1 MPSGEFQRIC
11 RDLSNIG
18 ESVNITVVKGGVD
31 FSAKGDIGNA
41 KIHVTES
48 SNVDNE
54 KDAVTV
60 EVNEPVNLT
69 FALRWATFYKF
80 LTLTACSATSTSS
93 RRPLLCQDRW
103 ASPSRQTFHLS
114 SLTRSRISATSSTS
128 WPQRSR
134 TKMTSSCIF
143 LWRYCIDSQHTRKL

>member
-31 FSAKGDIGNA
+31 FGAKGDIGNA
-41 KIHVTES
+41 KIHITES

-69 FALRWATFYKF
+69 FALR
-80 LTLTACSATSTSS
+80 
-93 RRPLLCQDRW
+93 
-103 ASPSRQTFHLS
+103 
-114 SLTRSRISATSSTS
+114 
-128 WPQRSR
+128 
-134 TKMTSSCIF
+134 
-143 LWRYCIDSQHTRKL
+143 